1 MNRYDHLI
9 RQAYNGV
16 GIQMLFTLFYTKFVR
31 AAGIGA
37 PDFPVFD
44 NEMIG
49 AAIWSFNGHFLIF
62 RQVKNLYYLTAAGDF
77 CSGSFFARVKTLE

>member
-16 GIQMLFTLFYTKFVR
+16 GIQMFFALFYTKFVR

-49 AAIWSFNGHFLIF
+49 ASAW
-62 RQVKNLYYLTAAGDF
+62 AGDSEF
-77 CSGSFFARVKTLE
+77 RILT

>member
-9 RQAYNGV
+9 RQACNGV
-16 GIQMLFTLFYTKFVR
+16 GIQMFFTLYYTKLVR
-31 AAGIGA
+31 TAGIGA

-77 CSGSFFARVKTLE
+77 CSGSFFARMKTLE